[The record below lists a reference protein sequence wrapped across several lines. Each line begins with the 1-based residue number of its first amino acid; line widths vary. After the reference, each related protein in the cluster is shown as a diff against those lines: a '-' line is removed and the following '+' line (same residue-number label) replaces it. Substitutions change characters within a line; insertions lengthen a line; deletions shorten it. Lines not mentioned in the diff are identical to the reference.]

1 MVKVHRVTLL
11 PAAPDGGRRRG
22 LGRALEGA
30 GGEAIQLTGDSALD
44 CTLDP
49 QPHPAPC

>member
-1 MVKVHRVTLL
+1 MNDPPL
-11 PAAPDGGRRRG
+11 PTVDDAVDWAG
-22 LGRALEGA
+22 ALEGA